1 MAAALGGEAWGP
13 GNVLPRVGNFSPP
26 CAKTDRALVCAATF
40 GAQTIQFDCALF
52 DYPRVR
58 AHTTAAF
65 TTTRREVIGTRI
77 HEQSVNDRPTSSPRT
92 KVPTYFHS
100 YDDWQPAALRKR
112 VTLKLKLVCT
122 SAKMRAQAT
131 RIKSTDDRGPEWSP
145 ALSTR
150 HPLLGQQVSPRTTV
164 PGEPASVSMGSYVAM
179 GTRPSPRARL
189 IDQNTGLPRRPR
201 RLRRVCIRFPTGG
214 ERQQVVSAAV
224 SQNRFTGPSTLLYG
238 RPPGVRTSIR
248 RHRHTRASA
257 SGRRRHAAPRRP
269 GHWRG
274 TRPRTTRDA

>member
-1 MAAALGGEAWGP
+1 MGGEAWGP

-164 PGEPASVSMGSYVAM
+164 PDDLRCHGHTAVP
-179 GTRPSPRARL
+179 TRQAHRSKHGAAA
-189 IDQNTGLPRRPR
+189 T
-201 RLRRVCIRFPTGG
+201 TSA
-214 ERQQVVSAAV
+214 SAASLHTFPHRRGAAV
-224 SQNRFTGPSTLLYG
+224 GC
-238 RPPGVRTSIR
+238 VRSR
-248 RHRHTRASA
+248 EPEPLHRSVYSA
-257 SGRRRHAAPRRP
+257 VWAPA
-269 GHWRG
+269 RG
-274 TRPRTTRDA
+274 TYFDT